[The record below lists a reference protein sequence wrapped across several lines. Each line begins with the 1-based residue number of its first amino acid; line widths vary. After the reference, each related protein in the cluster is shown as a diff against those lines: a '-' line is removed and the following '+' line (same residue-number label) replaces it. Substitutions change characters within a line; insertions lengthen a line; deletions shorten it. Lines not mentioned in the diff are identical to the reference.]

1 MRALDDP
8 FWGSDYQ
15 DYVEF
20 FKMFGVELQD
30 ESGQYK
36 SSLDVYKEIADRLKQ
51 VEEIEAAGYVC
62 SDCKSFDMDESYDG
76 VICWCKNGRDIDNDW
91 NHKACIDFVP
101 DS

>member
-1 MRALDDP
+1 M
-8 FWGSDYQ
+8 
-15 DYVEF
+15 
-20 FKMFGVELQD
+20 GVITHAYRREQNL
-30 ESGQYK
+30 
-36 SSLDVYKEIADRLKQ
+36 VYEKGELKQ
-51 VEEIEAAGYVC
+51 IEEIETAGYVC